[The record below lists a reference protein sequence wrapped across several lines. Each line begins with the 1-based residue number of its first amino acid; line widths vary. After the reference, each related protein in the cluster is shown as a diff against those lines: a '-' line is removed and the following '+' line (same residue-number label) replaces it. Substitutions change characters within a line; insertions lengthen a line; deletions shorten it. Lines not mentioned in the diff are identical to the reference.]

1 VSASINKNPTCT
13 TWGGGG
19 CRQPHR
25 KNVANL
31 KTSCPA
37 QKCCSLGGIRFVPSW
52 VHFPLCYAW
61 ALRGPATGVQ
71 SPRRVSHPRV
81 HDGHPPSLVRVPAVQ
96 VPLCQRYYGDVRL
109 PASLSPHFVILR
121 LAIPCVAPVVS
132 LLSAQGTRPQ
142 ARGCVIRSPLPDMD
156 AWRRSGPPK
165 FLGNP
170 HVSTPCSQTPA
181 ESVTSSHNN
190 APTRPPLFKRRRLPA
205 TINISGLNG
214 TASTR
219 AVYASPAASLQ
230 RTQDSLPAVGQTLR
244 DGIGYPQ
251 GSYERFP

>member
-1 VSASINKNPTCT
+1 LSTVL
-13 TWGGGG
+13 WG
-19 CRQPHR
+19 C
-25 KNVANL
+25 A
-31 KTSCPA
+31 TSC
-37 QKCCSLGGIRFVPSW
+37 VP
-52 VHFPLCYAW
+52 FA
-61 ALRGPATGVQ
+61 ALRY
-71 SPRRVSHPRV
+71 
-81 HDGHPPSLVRVPAVQ
+81 PSF
-96 VPLCQRYYGDVRL
+96 GDTMRC
-109 PASLSPHFVILR
+109 ACRF
-121 LAIPCVAPVVS
+121 APVGPRHQT
-132 LLSAQGTRPQ
+132 AGQ
-142 ARGCVIRSPLPDMD
+142 GCVIRSPLPDMD

-181 ESVTSSHNN
+181 ESVASSHNN

-205 TINISGLNG
+205 TKYISGLNG